1 MRMVKIA
8 FDFGGT
14 DPSHTTQRF
23 FSYGDCNMTDPTT
36 IHGEGI
42 HVGDCY
48 VWAEISY
55 LDSPTDYREHLPK
68 HASRESRA
76 TDEEFVTLDSEV
88 KTHGVLSAIRRLISQ
103 CLSRKE

>member
-1 MRMVKIA
+1 
-8 FDFGGT
+8 
-14 DPSHTTQRF
+14 
-23 FSYGDCNMTDPTT
+23 MTDQRTT
-36 IHGEGI
+36 HGEGI

-55 LDSPTDYREHLPK
+55 LDSHTDYREYLPE

-76 TDEEFVTLDSEV
+76 DEEFVTLDSEA
-88 KTHGVLSAIRRLISQ
+88 KTHGILSAVRRLISQ

>member
-1 MRMVKIA
+1 
-8 FDFGGT
+8 
-14 DPSHTTQRF
+14 
-23 FSYGDCNMTDPTT
+23 MTDPTT

-55 LDSPTDYREHLPK
+55 LDSLSDYREYLPK
-68 HASRESRA
+68 DASRESRA
-76 TDEEFVTLDSEV
+76 DEEFVTLDSEA
-88 KTHGVLSAIRRLISQ
+88 KTHRVLSAIRRFISQ